1 MADRASRPAGA
12 YSLTVWAFDTVP
24 GATAAVPRLER
35 LAAVGVIA
43 VEDSALVAWPP
54 GCRKPSTRT
63 LGALSGPGTLWG
75 GFWGVLLGLI
85 FLAPLAGPTFGAAAG
100 AFAGGLADFGVD
112 DGFVK
117 RVRDAVT
124 PGMSALFLLSS
135 AAVADALVVELE
147 GLGVVLIR
155 SDLSEDQERCLQE
168 ALGEESELAGEASAA
183 GAGRPRQNVDA

>member
-1 MADRASRPAGA
+1 MANAASPPASA
-12 YSLTVWAFDTVP
+12 CSLTVWAFDTVP

-43 VEDSALVAWPP
+43 VEDSALVAWPR

-85 FLAPLAGPTFGAAAG
+85 FLVPLAGPTFGAAAG
-100 AFAGGLADFGVD
+100 AFAGSLADFGVD
-112 DGFVK
+112 DAFVK

-124 PGMSALFLLSS
+124 PGTSALFLLSS
-135 AAVADALVVELE
+135 CAVADALVVELE
-147 GLGVVLIR
+147 DLGVVLIR
-155 SDLSEDQERCLQE
+155 SDLSEDQERRLRE
-168 ALGEESELAGEASAA
+168 ALGEESELAGETVAA
-183 GAGRPRQNVDA
+183 ARGGLHQNVDA